1 MTHKFKETIGDKLN
15 KMNKDMIKVREE
27 KKKELQEKYIPE
39 SVKEKLT
46 PEEIDNSSSIGIV
59 IGLVILLLV
68 IIGIIW
74 WVVH

>member
-46 PEEIDNSSSIGIV
+46 PEEIDHSSSIGIV